1 MRNATRYQIRLVP
14 GRLALSCVSA
24 MSLIA
29 CAGCTIPVERH
40 DWSTYDGPGAEH
52 LREPQYQLPFQ
63 EDPLEPVN
71 RVALGLNSA
80 IVVGIAEPVASGWRQ
95 LVPQEARTHL
105 VQAAKNLEYPRRGLN
120 HLLQGDTE
128 KAASETQRFAIN
140 STAGIVGLN
149 DVAREKGV
157 RPSNTDTGMTLK
169 KWGWDESTY
178 LALPFGMPGTSRD
191 VVGGVGDLFL
201 DPTFYFFPAAPI
213 KGFIQAAERMD
224 GIERFITTNQ
234 DPYEPMRRMYM
245 ASREVVDIAPMD
257 SGDEGTAT
265 QTMAYAMLSPRD
277 PGFDLKGRTR
287 RVRVNNSKRR
297 FPYDVWMQDA
307 PAPMVILLPGFG
319 GHRESYQNMAIA
331 EMFYDAGYSVAT
343 ISSVANFEFMRRA
356 ATARLPGFAPR
367 DAEDVHRALSAV
379 TRDLKSEYG
388 DRITKR
394 ALVGTSFGGG
404 HALFIAAQAPAS
416 QWTDFDAYLAIC
428 PPIQF
433 AHAASALD
441 SFYNIPLEV
450 AEDLRDVWAIGA
462 IQKAGRLAL
471 GGSAIRRPVEI
482 SENEAAF
489 LVGLSYRLALHD
501 LIWVSREQYDAN
513 VLRTDWND
521 LQRASASQE
530 ILDYSLMKYAYAFL
544 LPELKGDSADARDAA
559 SLFARCDVR
568 MLEGRLRSKA
578 NVGVA
583 FNENDFL
590 LATGDAA
597 WLMSAFG
604 SQRLAVSPTGGHLG
618 NLGDDAWRSEIV
630 ALLEQLLVDSV
641 ADID

>member
-1 MRNATRYQIRLVP
+1 MQ
-14 GRLALSCVSA
+14 CVVA
-24 MSLIA
+24 VSLIT

-40 DWSTYDGPGAEH
+40 DWSTYDGPGARH
-52 LREPQYQLPFQ
+52 FQEPQYQLPFY

-71 RVALGLNSA
+71 RIALGLNSA
-80 IVVGIAEPVASGWRQ
+80 IVVGIAEPVSSGWRQ

-140 STAGIVGLN
+140 STAGIVGLK
-149 DVAREKGV
+149 DVAVEKGI

-169 KWGWDESTY
+169 KWGWNESAY
-178 LALPFGMPGTSRD
+178 LALPLGTPGTTRD

-201 DPTFYFFPAAPI
+201 DPTYYFFPAAPI

-234 DPYEPMRRMYM
+234 DPYEPMRRLYM

-257 SGDEGTAT
+257 SGAEGTAT

-287 RVRVNNSKRR
+287 QVRLNDGKRR
-297 FPYDVWMQDA
+297 LPYDVWMQDV
-307 PAPMVILLPGFG
+307 PAPIVILLPGFG

-331 EMFYDAGYSVAT
+331 EMFYDAGCSVAT
-343 ISSVANFEFMRRA
+343 ISSAANFEFMRRA

-367 DAEDVHRALSAV
+367 DAEDVQRALSAV
-379 TRDLKSEYG
+379 TRDLETEYG

-404 HALFIAAQAPAS
+404 HALFIAARGPALK
-416 QWTDFDAYLAIC
+416 WRDFDAYLAIC
-428 PPIQF
+428 PPIRF
-433 AHAASALD
+433 AHAANALD
-441 SFYNIPLEV
+441 GYFNMPLQIS
-450 AEDLRDVWAIGA
+450 EDLRDAWAIGA
-462 IQKAGRLAL
+462 IQKAARLAQ
-471 GGSAIRRPVEI
+471 GGSAVRSPVEI

-530 ILDYSLMKYAYAFL
+530 ILDYSLMKYAYGFL
-544 LPELKGDSADARDAA
+544 LPEMKGGSADARDAA

-583 FNENDFL
+583 FNDNDFL

-597 WLMSAFG
+597 WLKSTFG
-604 SQRLAVSPTGGHLG
+604 SDRLAISPNGGHLG
-618 NLGDDAWRSEIV
+618 NLGDDAWRGEIV
-630 ALLEQLLVDSV
+630 ALLERLLGNS
-641 ADID
+641 ASDIN